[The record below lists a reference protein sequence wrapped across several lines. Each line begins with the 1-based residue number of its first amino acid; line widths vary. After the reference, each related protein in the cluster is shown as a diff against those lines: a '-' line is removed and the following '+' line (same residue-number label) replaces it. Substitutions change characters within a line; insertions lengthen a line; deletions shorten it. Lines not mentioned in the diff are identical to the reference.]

1 LVGGSGGERSES
13 IDKGF
18 RAAAHSLI
26 CNKATANG
34 QRLHYFS
41 PIMPTL
47 TSRSPI
53 SCTPSSH
60 VKLTFKKFN
69 GGNRFHKFL
78 FDVKF
83 VKTAF
88 CLVVKSLSRKSN
100 VLFSILT
107 EKEKEKNLKQWNA
120 IKCHMPCTNLVPSTS
135 VMIYPAPFRFDR
147 DVAFKANPR

>member
-1 LVGGSGGERSES
+1 MTLNSDHKKYIYNNEEGESVEIKWNGEILLVGGSGGERSES

-53 SCTPSSH
+53 SCTPT
-60 VKLTFKKFN
+60 VM
-69 GGNRFHKFL
+69 
-78 FDVKF
+78 
-83 VKTAF
+83 
-88 CLVVKSLSRKSN
+88 SN
-100 VLFSILT
+100 
-107 EKEKEKNLKQWNA
+107 
-120 IKCHMPCTNLVPSTS
+120 
-135 VMIYPAPFRFDR
+135 
-147 DVAFKANPR
+147 